1 MGILSMLFELM
12 LLLVLR
18 LFVSLCL
25 VLLIL
30 VISLITSLKSVLSL
44 QEVHLLFWRNLQ
56 NLFKGMLVV

>member
-1 MGILSMLFELM
+1 MGIFSILFELM
-12 LLLVLR
+12 LLLILR

-30 VISLITSLKSVLSL
+30 VITLITSLKSVLTL
-44 QEVHLLFWRNLQ
+44 QEVHLLFWRNFQ